1 MIDKSTIVNREFL
14 SGGTLDL
21 FFTKFSWFPLQYT
34 CIKCIV
40 KTKLFILFPFCLK
53 SACCICGALSLP
65 RLNFS
70 KFPSQL
76 QQNPHL
82 QVFFNPVF
90 FSAHAILLFRFHTP
104 FMDKNQSRKLKYK
117 ISKKFRDGLKIR
129 NGNETFF
136 LAGNN
141 VSIWYFCERNKRCY
155 IKIYIYP
162 SSSLTSRLYSFLSP
176 SHLYAL

>member
-1 MIDKSTIVNREFL
+1 MWWFLVCSFSLDDIISFFMIDKSTIVNREFL

-40 KTKLFILFPFCLK
+40 KTKLLIFFPFCLK

-90 FSAHAILLFRFHTP
+90 FLRTQYFYLDFTHLSW
-104 FMDKNQSRKLKYK
+104 
-117 ISKKFRDGLKIR
+117 IR
-129 NGNETFF
+129 IR
-136 LAGNN
+136 AGN
-141 VSIWYFCERNKRCY
+141 
-155 IKIYIYP
+155 
-162 SSSLTSRLYSFLSP
+162 
-176 SHLYAL
+176 